1 MCALDWDEE
10 KSGGSGGENID
21 WAPLQPPLPRPSTL
35 PLFQYASIMAIWS
48 QCMTNKMER
57 KKERKKQ
64 AEDKALTHTKL
75 IKYEATKKKKKD
87 TRTDNK
93 MSI

>member
-1 MCALDWDEE
+1 
-10 KSGGSGGENID
+10 
-21 WAPLQPPLPRPSTL
+21 
-35 PLFQYASIMAIWS
+35 
-48 QCMTNKMER
+48 MTNKMER